1 MIFEKFYN
9 YKIFNGTLAY
19 LSKRIESSSKLKK
32 NNPIIINFLNPHSYI
47 ISLKDYFFHK
57 SLLNA
62 NFNLIDG
69 IGIYLYFKFFKKLNC
84 VNRIT
89 GYDLFESLIKKDLKF
104 FFLGGNKNTSQLIK
118 EKLLKKNVRVETYS
132 PSFSSNFSNYEDKNL
147 IKRINKFKPDI
158 LFVGMTA
165 PKQEKWSYKN
175 RYKLHC
181 NYIINIGAVFDYYV
195 NNYYRAPKYF
205 RTVGLEWFYRLV
217 QKPSLW
223 RRTFISG
230 LLYLYYICFFK
241 KQNSIFFN
249 VIDSQKKI
257 NEIVNKKKSFLL
269 SAFNLAFFSN
279 IYDNKLKLTK
289 RSFLWSDGL
298 FCKFFNS
305 KINKIPGHK
314 LIKDIKISNKFKFI
328 HIIGNIDTKVNFF
341 LKKKF
346 NKKIIIFSPLPF
358 GSDKQLAMKIPE
370 VKKNSLVL
378 LTLPTPKQEIISSE
392 ILKKYPL
399 SKIICIGG
407 GLKIASGSEK
417 KCPTFLYNLGLEF
430 IWRLQTDSK
439 RRVQRL
445 SKDLFNFCKSVVNAD
460 IFAYSLENER

>member
-1 MIFEKFYN
+1 
-9 YKIFNGTLAY
+9 
-19 LSKRIESSSKLKK
+19 
-32 NNPIIINFLNPHSYI
+32 
-47 ISLKDYFFHK
+47 
-57 SLLNA
+57 
-62 NFNLIDG
+62 
-69 IGIYLYFKFFKKLNC
+69 
-84 VNRIT
+84 
-89 GYDLFESLIKKDLKF
+89 
-104 FFLGGNKNTSQLIK
+104 
-118 EKLLKKNVRVETYS
+118 
-132 PSFSSNFSNYEDKNL
+132 
-147 IKRINKFKPDI
+147 
-158 LFVGMTA
+158 
-165 PKQEKWSYKN
+165 
-175 RYKLHC
+175 
-181 NYIINIGAVFDYYV
+181 
-195 NNYYRAPKYF
+195 
-205 RTVGLEWFYRLV
+205 
-217 QKPSLW
+217 
-223 RRTFISG
+223 
-230 LLYLYYICFFK
+230 
-241 KQNSIFFN
+241 
-249 VIDSQKKI
+249 
-257 NEIVNKKKSFLL
+257 LL